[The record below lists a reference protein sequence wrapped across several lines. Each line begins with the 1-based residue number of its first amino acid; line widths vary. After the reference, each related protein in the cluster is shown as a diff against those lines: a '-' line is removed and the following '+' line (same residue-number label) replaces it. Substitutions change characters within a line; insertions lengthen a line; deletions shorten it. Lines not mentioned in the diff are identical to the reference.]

1 MKTENSDRDWF
12 YSNPPCPWKCP
23 EILCDQLRSFHNIY
37 FDKLTYKNWKR
48 YQSESKST
56 HRYRLH
62 RKCDNYLVECR
73 SLVPLLVPASPSRRV
88 ALFKFLLS
96 VNKIIKCTCN
106 ELDKANKYWIVTSC
120 VANTK
125 RPNNQVMPRR
135 GKRTTSDLIVD
146 LKQ

>member
-1 MKTENSDRDWF
+1 MTETGFIQIPPAPENALKYFVTSCVLSITFTLINLLTKTE
-12 YSNPPCPWKCP
+12 K
-23 EILCDQLRSFHNIY
+23 
-37 FDKLTYKNWKR
+37 
-48 YQSESKST
+48 ESKST

-106 ELDKANKYWIVTSC
+106 ELDKANKY
-120 VANTK
+120 
-125 RPNNQVMPRR
+125 
-135 GKRTTSDLIVD
+135 
-146 LKQ
+146 